1 MTFSLS
7 FGRLTE
13 TVHALAALEMLTAPD
28 SYRLILAPLFDRE
41 RPEALGR
48 LILDSFASLLLEIL
62 PYVESA
68 DTDTLSALGSYAPAL
83 SSGLFSLDLRLPAG
97 CREAASGVILRNLEL
112 AVAAGVLESA
122 FLADTASDLAEKFA
136 ASRSAAVATLLATLQ
151 TPPAPFVRN
160 RGF

>member
-7 FGRLTE
+7 LGRLTE
-13 TVHALAALEMLTAPD
+13 TVHALAALEMLTAPA
-28 SYRLILAPLFDRE
+28 SPRLNLAPLYARA
-41 RPEALGR
+41 RPAAHGR
-48 LILDSFASLLLEIL
+48 LNLDTNASHQLQIL

-68 DTDTLSALGSYAPAL
+68 DTDTLSALGSDASAL
-83 SSGLFSLDLRLPAG
+83 SSRLFSLDLRLPAG
-97 CREAASGVILRNLEL
+97 CGDAASGVILRNLEL
-112 AVAAGVLESA
+112 SVAAGVLESA
-122 FLADTASDLAEKFA
+122 FLAGTASDLAEQFA